1 MKLPIINS
9 QDQQASKEA
18 LLNYYTGDLIPP
30 EKKEYLTLLR
40 ESQGPYLALK
50 GAKGETKYMMDAA
63 SQIATLGLGF
73 SPSAFMGTAHYLESW
88 LNTTDGEATQSLTE
102 GLSQFFKR
110 KTKWEHLEMTFVN
123 SGAEANET
131 ALGYCYKRRKNKA
144 ANKVLAFEGSF
155 HGRMMV
161 TLAATWNKSKREP
174 FEWPGNEITYV
185 PYPELPDSNINLVNP
200 QGWRELWRDS
210 TRTDFKIPESY
221 HNDPMLSIEVKSLE
235 KVRESLL
242 TKKLFAIIVEPMQCE
257 GGDCYSSNR
266 FQNAL
271 LLMAKSFGVSVIFD
285 EVQTGFHLARE
296 FFWHTQFQL
305 KDVDG
310 TPLLPDFVTCAK
322 KAQIGIV
329 LSPNHLFKDEFERL
343 QEFQVASLA
352 RGYIHAI
359 ALDQAQNKIIA
370 LEKHAD
376 QLLQKLIQK
385 HSQHLA
391 RPRGMGLCFAFDV
404 LDKAK
409 LNQYVDKRFQHGML
423 YYPAGDKTLR
433 FRLNTAFNQQDLD
446 FLFTELDNITDEL
459 FNNSSDKLPAF
470 VETAERNSDNVYAW
484 QELILKSKLSE
495 LHGEILPE
503 AELLNQMNKLF
514 AATIKSELIFI
525 DKNNFEQYREKI
537 VRMQQLNYEPA
548 RQTKIEKFEDAA
560 LNSSSICLA
569 LIQDDEIQAMSFASP
584 LKINPTERG
593 VKRDPF
599 FEDEG
604 VLYMLDVTVNKAG
617 QGHGIGRQIKYATSL
632 MAQSKGLKRIHG
644 RNRDRLAAPMLTI
657 NLSLGGHELFYIHE
671 DYPDNE
677 EYRDVFYYTSP
688 LKWNKQPL
696 NLARS
701 ISSPLTERSLDNQ
714 YINEQL
720 PYMVNKICLSNFVS
734 SRFMEQV
741 TGLFSSITPELRH
754 GYVCSGQSECVDKI
768 AKSLWYVSS
777 KQTYKMLTFDGHFFG
792 NGSFLSRSLSSAE
805 HAFFPVDRVEN
816 PNDKNW
822 KEVLKSVEELLK
834 KDKYLGVWVEP
845 IQQKTMSRVPVEFL
859 KELKSLVAKNG
870 TSLVYNET
878 SSSRYSY
885 LKNDFC
891 LANQNDLAPD
901 MGMIFLGGQAGIVYS
916 KSEKFISK
924 PLMLISTWDGD
935 EFSFASYHRQVF
947 AITKDKNKFSQAI
960 EKFESKLKSLLAPY
974 NLSDWQVSQG
984 KGRFKADLPR
994 NLAKVFNQFEDF
1006 YIVDPSYD
1014 AMLDFI
1020 ESEGIN

>member
-1 MKLPIINS
+1 MKLPIIDS
-9 QDQQASKEA
+9 QDQMASKEA
-18 LLNYYTGDLIPP
+18 LQKYYTGDLIPP

-88 LNTTDGEATQSLTE
+88 LNNTQGEATKALTD
-102 GLSQFFKR
+102 GLETFVKR
-110 KTKWEHLEMTFVN
+110 KTNWNHVEMTFVN

-131 ALGYCYKRRKNKA
+131 ALGYCYKRRKHKS

-174 FEWPGNEITYV
+174 FEWPGHEITYI
-185 PYPELPDSNINLVNP
+185 PYPELPDSQIMLSNP

-210 TRTDFKIPESY
+210 TRSDFSIPESY
-221 HNDPMLSIEVKSLE
+221 HNDPMLSLEVKSLE
-235 KVRESLL
+235 KVREALL
-242 TKKLFAIIVEPMQCE
+242 SKTLFAIIVEPMQCE

-271 LLMAKSFGVSVIFD
+271 LLMAKTFGVPVIFD
-285 EVQTGFHLARE
+285 EVQTGFHLGRE

-305 KDVDG
+305 KNVDG
-310 TPLLPDFVTCAK
+310 SPLLPDFVTCAK
-322 KAQIGIV
+322 KAQIGLV
-329 LSPNHLFKDEFERL
+329 LSPNHLYKDAFER
-343 QEFQVASLA
+343 QEEYQVASLA

-359 ALDQAQNKIIA
+359 ALDQAQQKILS
-370 LEKHAD
+370 LEKHWD
-376 QLLQKLIQK
+376 KLLQQLVLK
-385 HSQHLA
+385 HSKHLA

-404 LDKAK
+404 LDKTK

-433 FRLNTAFNQQDLD
+433 FRLNTAYNQQDLE
-446 FLFTELDNITDEL
+446 FLFAELDHITNEL
-459 FNNSSDKLPAF
+459 FNNASEKLPTH
-470 VETAERNSDNVYAW
+470 VETAERSSDNVYAW
-484 QELILKSKLSE
+484 QELILKSKLSD
-495 LHGEILPE
+495 LQGEILPE
-503 AELLNQMNKLF
+503 AELMKQMSKLF
-514 AATIKSELIFI
+514 GESSSSELVFI
-525 DKNNFEQYREKI
+525 DKNNFEKFREKI

-560 LNSSSICLA
+560 LNPSSICLA
-569 LIQDDEIQAMSFASP
+569 LIKNDEIEAMSFASP

-593 VKRDPF
+593 VKRDPYF
-599 FEDEG
+599 NDEG
-604 VLYMLDVTVNKAG
+604 VLYMLDVTVNKEG
-617 QGHGIGRQIKYATSL
+617 QGHGLGRQIKYATSL
-632 MAQSKGLKRIHG
+632 MAQSRGLKRIHG
-644 RNRDRLAAPMLTI
+644 RNRDRLAAPMLSI

-677 EYRDVFYYTSP
+677 DYRDVFYYTSP
-688 LKWNKQPL
+688 LKWNKTKL
-696 NLARS
+696 NLSQAKT
-701 ISSPLTERSLDNQ
+701 SPITERSLDSQ

-734 SRFMEQV
+734 ARFMEQV

-777 KQTYKMLTFDGHFFG
+777 KQTYRMLTFKGHYFG
-792 NGSFLSRSLSSAE
+792 NGSFLSRSLSSKQ
-805 HAFFPVDRVEN
+805 HAFFPVDHLEN
-816 PNDKNW
+816 PNENNW
-822 KEVLKSVEELLK
+822 KEVLTEVENHLK
-834 KDKYLGVWVEP
+834 KEKYLGIWLEP
-845 IQQKTMSRVPVEFL
+845 IQQQTMQRVPREFL
-859 KELKSLVAKNG
+859 KQLKELSTKLG
-870 TSLVYNET
+870 TNLVYNET

-885 LKNDFC
+885 SAQDYC
-891 LANQNDLAPD
+891 LANQADISPD
-901 MGMIFLGGQAGIVYS
+901 MGMIFLGGQAGIVYA

-935 EFSFASYHRQVF
+935 EFSFASYLRQVNSIHKDQKAF
-947 AITKDKNKFSQAI
+947 AQTI
-960 EKFESKLKSLLAPY
+960 EKFEAKLKSMLSPY
-974 NLSDWQVSQG
+974 SLNNWEVFQG
-984 KGRFKADLPR
+984 KGRFKADLPSH
-994 NLAKVFNQFEDF
+994 LASLFSHYED
-1006 YIVDPSYD
+1006 YYLIDPSYD
-1014 AMLDFI
+1014 AMRDFI
-1020 ESEGIN
+1020 ETEGIA